1 MEKVVLVRYSE
12 IFLKGKNFAFF
23 ENKLHDNIKE
33 KLNNLTLGKIKF
45 INEYLDYI
53 EEKA

>member
-1 MEKVVLVRYSE
+1 MFKN
-12 IFLKGKNFAFF
+12 LK
-23 ENKLHDNIKE
+23 IKE